1 MIQGMTSTPDHPAPP
16 ALRAVGALTCAAALI
31 VMGICLRL
39 IFGSSSAVL
48 AEIRDSYGL
57 SGAEVALLTTGPV
70 LCLGLFS
77 AAAPRLARRY
87 TAVVVA
93 TVAVAMIAVGSALRI
108 IESWTVLLGG
118 TLLAGAGIAL
128 GNVLGPVLVRIF
140 FPHRIGL
147 MTGLFTAMV
156 CVSTGFSSALTVPGA
171 AALGGSWRA
180 SLALWAIP
188 ALVAAVLLAV
198 VTVRYLRFRRSVP
211 EADGAAGPG
220 AAATVLRSPVAWAV
234 TGFMGLQSLQAYA
247 LIGWIP
253 TIYRDRGLSAGTSGA
268 MLAIGGLLSVV
279 TALSFPQWA
288 AGRREQR
295 VVAAAAVGL
304 QAVGVVGVLAFGNG
318 LGAWIANVFVG
329 FGLGAMISLAV
340 TMMNLRAATTAQ
352 AVSLSAMSQTVG
364 YLLAAWGP
372 MLMGVLHGVR
382 GSWTLPLI
390 TLLVLLVPLLLCG
403 LVAGGD
409 RTVEGSTVADPAAAE
424 RGSVRDGVQAGRKE
438 A

>member
-1 MIQGMTSTPDHPAPP
+1 MISGMTSRPHDPAPA
-16 ALRAVGALTCAAALI
+16 ALRAVGALTCAAAL
-31 VMGICLRL
+31 VTMGICLRL

-48 AEIRDSYGL
+48 DEIRDAYGL

-70 LCLGLFS
+70 ICLGLFS

-87 TAVVVA
+87 SAVVVA

-108 IESWTVLLGG
+108 APSWAVLLGG
-118 TLLAGAGIAL
+118 TMLAGAGIAL

-147 MTGLFTAMV
+147 MTGLFTSMV
-156 CVSTGFSSALTVPGA
+156 CLSTGFASALTVPGA
-171 AALGGSWRA
+171 TVLDGSWRG

-188 ALVAAVLLAV
+188 SLVAAALLAT
-198 VTVRYLRFRRSVP
+198 VTVRYLRFRRTVP
-211 EADGAAGPG
+211 EADGADARG
-220 AAATVLRSPVAWAV
+220 AARTVLRSPVAWAV

-253 TIYRDRGLSAGTSGA
+253 TIYRDRGMSAEAGGA

-288 AGRREQR
+288 ARRRDQR
-295 VVAAAAVGL
+295 IVAVAAVAL
-304 QAVGVVGVLAFGNG
+304 QGIGVFGVLAFGNG
-318 LGAWIANVFVG
+318 LGAWIANIFVG

-340 TMMNLRAATTAQ
+340 TMMNLRAATTSE

-372 MLMGVLHGVR
+372 MLMGILHGVR
-382 GSWTLPLI
+382 GDWTLPL
-390 TLLVLLVPLLLCG
+390 TALLVLLIPLLLCG
-403 LVAGGD
+403 IVAGGD
-409 RTVEGSTVADPAAAE
+409 RTVAAPSAI
-424 RGSVRDGVQAGRKE
+424 DGVQTGRQE
-438 A
+438 P

>member
-1 MIQGMTSTPDHPAPP
+1 MIPEMTSSSETPVPAP
-16 ALRAVGALTCAAALI
+16 LRAVGVVTCAAALI
-31 VMGICLRL
+31 VMGVCLRL

-48 AEIRDSYGL
+48 EEIRGAYGL

-70 LCLGLFS
+70 ICLGLFS

-93 TVAVAMIAVGSALRI
+93 TVAVAMIAVGSALRVAP
-108 IESWTVLLGG
+108 SWTVLLGG
-118 TLLAGAGIAL
+118 TMLAGAGIAL

-140 FPHRIGL
+140 FPHRIGR

-171 AALGGSWRA
+171 TALGGSWRGA
-180 SLALWAIP
+180 LALWAIP
-188 ALVAAVLLAV
+188 ALVATALLAV
-198 VTVRYLRFRRSVP
+198 VTVRYLRFRRAVP
-211 EADGAAGPG
+211 EADGADARG
-220 AAATVLRSPVAWAV
+220 AARTVLRSPVAWAV

-253 TIYRDRGLSAGTSGA
+253 TIYRDRGLSAETGGA

-279 TALSFPQWA
+279 TALTFPQWA

-295 VVAAAAVGL
+295 IVAVAAVGL
-304 QAVGVVGVLAFGNG
+304 QAVGVFGVLAFGTG
-318 LGAWIANVFVG
+318 PGAWVANVFVG

-340 TMMNLRAATTAQ
+340 TMMNLRAATTAE

-364 YLLAAWGP
+364 YLFAAWGP
-372 MLMGVLHGVR
+372 MLMGVLHV
-382 GSWTLPLI
+382 
-390 TLLVLLVPLLLCG
+390 C
-403 LVAGGD
+403 
-409 RTVEGSTVADPAAAE
+409 AATGPSPWSAC
-424 RGSVRDGVQAGRKE
+424 
-438 A
+438 

>member
-1 MIQGMTSTPDHPAPP
+1 MTSSSQVAAPP

-31 VMGICLRL
+31 TMGICLRL

-48 AEIRDSYGL
+48 AEIRDAYGL

-77 AAAPRLARRY
+77 AAAPRLAHRY

-93 TVAVAMIAVGSALRI
+93 TAAVAMVALGSALRI
-108 IESWTVLLGG
+108 APSWTVLLGG

-140 FPHRIGL
+140 FPHRLGL

-156 CVSTGFSSALTVPGA
+156 CLSTGFASALTVPGA
-171 AALGGSWRA
+171 TALGGSWRGA
-180 SLALWAIP
+180 LALWAIP
-188 ALVAAVLLAV
+188 ALAAAALLTV
-198 VTVRYLRFRRSVP
+198 VTVRYLAFRRSVP
-211 EADGAAGPG
+211 ESDGAAETG
-220 AAATVLRSPVAWAV
+220 AARTVLRSPVAWAV

-253 TIYRDRGLSAGTSGA
+253 TIYRDRGLSAQTGGA

-288 AGRREQR
+288 ARRREQR
-295 VVAAAAVGL
+295 TVAVAAVGL
-304 QAVGVVGVLAFGNG
+304 QAIGVFGVLAFGTG
-318 LGAWIANVFVG
+318 IGAWIANVFVG

-372 MLMGVLHGVR
+372 MLMGVLHGVHDD
-382 GSWTLPLI
+382 WTLPLVG
-390 TLLVLLVPLLLCG
+390 LLILLVPLLLCG
-403 LVAGGD
+403 LVAGGNKSVGSAGAD
-409 RTVEGSTVADPAAAE
+409 DGAGARART
-424 RGSVRDGVQAGRKE
+424 
-438 A
+438 

>member
-1 MIQGMTSTPDHPAPP
+1 MTSRPHDPAPA
-16 ALRAVGALTCAAALI
+16 ALRAVGALTCAAAL
-31 VMGICLRL
+31 VTMGICLRL

-48 AEIRDSYGL
+48 DEIRDAYGL

-70 LCLGLFS
+70 ICLGLFS

-87 TAVVVA
+87 SAVVVA

-108 IESWTVLLGG
+108 APSWAVLLGG
-118 TLLAGAGIAL
+118 TMLAGAGIAL

-147 MTGLFTAMV
+147 MTGLFTSMV
-156 CVSTGFSSALTVPGA
+156 CLSTGFASALTVPGA
-171 AALGGSWRA
+171 TVLDGSWRG

-188 ALVAAVLLAV
+188 SLVAAALLAT
-198 VTVRYLRFRRSVP
+198 VTVRYLRFRRTVP
-211 EADGAAGPG
+211 EADGADARG
-220 AAATVLRSPVAWAV
+220 AARTVLRSPVAWAV

-253 TIYRDRGLSAGTSGA
+253 TIYRDRGMSAEAGGA

-288 AGRREQR
+288 ARRRDQR
-295 VVAAAAVGL
+295 IVAVAAVAL
-304 QAVGVVGVLAFGNG
+304 QGIGVFGVLAFGNG
-318 LGAWIANVFVG
+318 LGAWIANIFVG

-340 TMMNLRAATTAQ
+340 TMMNLRAATTSE

-372 MLMGVLHGVR
+372 MLMGILHGVR
-382 GSWTLPLI
+382 GDWTLPL
-390 TLLVLLVPLLLCG
+390 TALLVLLIPLLLCG
-403 LVAGGD
+403 IVAGGD
-409 RTVEGSTVADPAAAE
+409 RTVAAPSAI
-424 RGSVRDGVQAGRKE
+424 DGVQTGRQE
-438 A
+438 P

>member
-1 MIQGMTSTPDHPAPP
+1 MTVREVSAAPA
-16 ALRAVGALTCAAALI
+16 ALRAVGALTCAFALI
-31 VMGICLRL
+31 VMGVCLRL

-48 AEIRDSYGL
+48 SEIREAYGL
-57 SGAEVALLTTGPV
+57 NGAEVALLTTGPV

-77 AAAPRLARRY
+77 AATPRLARRY
-87 TAVVVA
+87 TAPLVA
-93 TVAVAMIAVGSALRI
+93 TVAVAMIVVGSALRI
-108 IESWTVLLGG
+108 LPSWPVLLGG
-118 TLLAGAGIAL
+118 TMLAGAGIAL

-156 CVSTGFSSALTVPGA
+156 CVSTGFASALTVPGA
-171 AALGGSWRA
+171 TALGGNWRA
-180 SLALWAIP
+180 ALALWAIP
-188 ALVAAVLLAV
+188 ALVAVVLLGV

-211 EADGAAGPG
+211 EIDGADAPG
-220 AAATVLRSPVAWAV
+220 AVRTVLRSPVAWAV

-253 TIYRDRGLSAGTSGA
+253 TIYRDRGASAETAGA
-268 MLAIGGLLSVV
+268 MLAIGGILSVL
-279 TALSFPQWA
+279 TALTFPQWA
-288 AGRREQR
+288 ARRREQR
-295 VVAAAAVGL
+295 IVAVAAVALQGVGL
-304 QAVGVVGVLAFGNG
+304 LGVLAFGNG
-318 LGAWIANVFVG
+318 IGAWIANVFVG

-340 TMMNLRAATTAQ
+340 TMMNLRAATTAE

-382 GSWTLPLI
+382 GNWNLPLI
-390 TLLVLLVPLLLCG
+390 SLLILLIPLLLCG

-409 RTVEGSTVADPAAAE
+409 RTVGAPSPL
-424 RGSVRDGVQAGRKE
+424 GDGVQPGGQKA
-438 A
+438 

>member
-1 MIQGMTSTPDHPAPP
+1 MIPGMTSHPHDPVPAP
-16 ALRAVGALTCAAALI
+16 LRAVGVLTCAAALI
-31 VMGICLRL
+31 TMGICLRL

-48 AEIRDSYGL
+48 DEIRDAYGL

-70 LCLGLFS
+70 ICLGLFS

-93 TVAVAMIAVGSALRI
+93 TVAVTMIAIGSALRI
-108 IESWTVLLGG
+108 APSWAVLLGG
-118 TLLAGAGIAL
+118 TMLAGAGIAL

-147 MTGLFTAMV
+147 MTGLFTSMV
-156 CVSTGFSSALTVPGA
+156 CLSTGFASALTVPGA
-171 AALGGSWRA
+171 TALGGSWRG

-188 ALVAAVLLAV
+188 SLVAATLLVV
-198 VTVRYLRFRRSVP
+198 VTVRYLRFRRTVP
-211 EADGAAGPG
+211 EDDGADARG
-220 AAATVLRSPVAWAV
+220 AARTVLRSQVAWAV

-253 TIYRDRGLSAGTSGA
+253 TIYRDRGMSAEAGGA

-279 TALSFPQWA
+279 TALTFPQWA
-288 AGRREQR
+288 ARRREQR
-295 VVAAAAVGL
+295 IVAVAAVAL
-304 QAVGVVGVLAFGNG
+304 QGIGVLGVLAFGNG
-318 LGAWIANVFVG
+318 LGAWIANIFVG

-340 TMMNLRAATTAQ
+340 TMMNLRAATTSE

-364 YLLAAWGP
+364 YLFAAWGP

-382 GSWTLPLI
+382 GDWTLPLI
-390 TLLVLLVPLLLCG
+390 TLLVLLIPLLLCG
-403 LVAGGD
+403 IVAGGD
-409 RTVEGSTVADPAAAE
+409 RTVGSA
-424 RGSVRDGVQAGRKE
+424 GIVRPT
-438 A
+438 

>member
-1 MIQGMTSTPDHPAPP
+1 MTSHPHDPVPAP
-16 ALRAVGALTCAAALI
+16 LRAVGVLTCAAALI
-31 VMGICLRL
+31 TMGICLRL

-48 AEIRDSYGL
+48 DEIRDAYGL

-70 LCLGLFS
+70 ICLGLFS

-93 TVAVAMIAVGSALRI
+93 TVAVTMIAIGSALRI
-108 IESWTVLLGG
+108 APSWAVLLGG
-118 TLLAGAGIAL
+118 TMLAGAGIAL

-147 MTGLFTAMV
+147 MTGLFTSMV
-156 CVSTGFSSALTVPGA
+156 CLSTGFASALTVPGA
-171 AALGGSWRA
+171 TALGGSWRG

-188 ALVAAVLLAV
+188 SLVAAALLVV
-198 VTVRYLRFRRSVP
+198 VTVRYLRFRRTVP
-211 EADGAAGPG
+211 EDDGADARG
-220 AAATVLRSPVAWAV
+220 AARTVLRSPVAWAV

-253 TIYRDRGLSAGTSGA
+253 TIYRDRGMSAEAGGA

-279 TALSFPQWA
+279 TALTFPQWA
-288 AGRREQR
+288 ARRREQR
-295 VVAAAAVGL
+295 IVAVAAVAL
-304 QAVGVVGVLAFGNG
+304 QGVGVLGVLAFGNG
-318 LGAWIANVFVG
+318 LGAWIANIFVG

-340 TMMNLRAATTAQ
+340 TMMNLRAATTSE

-364 YLLAAWGP
+364 YLFAAWGP

-382 GSWTLPLI
+382 GDWTLPLI
-390 TLLVLLVPLLLCG
+390 TLLVLLIPLLLCG
-403 LVAGGD
+403 VIAGGD
-409 RTVEGSTVADPAAAE
+409 RTVGERPIPERQDAVAGS
-424 RGSVRDGVQAGRKE
+424 
-438 A
+438 

>member
-1 MIQGMTSTPDHPAPP
+1 MISGMTSRPHDPAPA
-16 ALRAVGALTCAAALI
+16 ALRAVGALTCAAAL
-31 VMGICLRL
+31 VTMGICLRL

-48 AEIRDSYGL
+48 DEIRDAYGL

-70 LCLGLFS
+70 ICLGLFS

-87 TAVVVA
+87 SAVVVA

-108 IESWTVLLGG
+108 APSWAVLLGG
-118 TLLAGAGIAL
+118 TMLAGAGIAL

-147 MTGLFTAMV
+147 MTGLFTSMV
-156 CVSTGFSSALTVPGA
+156 CLSTGFASALTVPGA
-171 AALGGSWRA
+171 TVLGGSWRG

-188 ALVAAVLLAV
+188 SLVAAALLAT
-198 VTVRYLRFRRSVP
+198 VTVRYLRFRRTVP
-211 EADGAAGPG
+211 EADGADARG
-220 AAATVLRSPVAWAV
+220 AARTVLRSPVAWAV

-253 TIYRDRGLSAGTSGA
+253 TIYRDREMSAEAGGA

-288 AGRREQR
+288 ARRRDQR
-295 VVAAAAVGL
+295 IVAVAAVAL
-304 QAVGVVGVLAFGNG
+304 QGIGVFGVLAFGNG
-318 LGAWIANVFVG
+318 LGAWIANIFVG

-340 TMMNLRAATTAQ
+340 TMMNLRAATTSE

-382 GSWTLPLI
+382 GDWTLPL
-390 TLLVLLVPLLLCG
+390 TALLVLLIPLLLCG
-403 LVAGGD
+403 IVAGGD
-409 RTVEGSTVADPAAAE
+409 RTVAAPSAI
-424 RGSVRDGVQAGRKE
+424 DGVQTGRQE
-438 A
+438 P

>member
-1 MIQGMTSTPDHPAPP
+1 MTSSPETPVPAP
-16 ALRAVGALTCAAALI
+16 LRAVGVVTCAAALI
-31 VMGICLRL
+31 VMGVCLRL

-48 AEIRDSYGL
+48 EEIRGAYGL

-70 LCLGLFS
+70 ICLGLFS

-93 TVAVAMIAVGSALRI
+93 TVAVAMIAVGSALRVAP
-108 IESWTVLLGG
+108 SWTVLLGG
-118 TLLAGAGIAL
+118 TMLAGAGIAL

-171 AALGGSWRA
+171 TALGGSWRGA
-180 SLALWAIP
+180 LALWAIP
-188 ALVAAVLLAV
+188 ALVATALLAV
-198 VTVRYLRFRRSVP
+198 VTVRCLRFRRAVP
-211 EADGAAGPG
+211 EADGADARG
-220 AAATVLRSPVAWAV
+220 AARTVLRSPVAWAV

-253 TIYRDRGLSAGTSGA
+253 TIYRDRGLSAETGGA

-279 TALSFPQWA
+279 TALTFPQWA

-295 VVAAAAVGL
+295 IVAVAAVGL
-304 QAVGVVGVLAFGNG
+304 QAVGVFGVLAFGTG
-318 LGAWIANVFVG
+318 PGAWVANVFVG

-340 TMMNLRAATTAQ
+340 TMMNLRAATTAE

-364 YLLAAWGP
+364 YLFAAWGP

-382 GSWTLPLI
+382 GDWNLPLI
-390 TLLVLLVPLLLCG
+390 SLLILLVPLLLCG
-403 LVAGGD
+403 LFAGTD
-409 RTVEGSTVADPAAAE
+409 RSVGSA
-424 RGSVRDGVQAGRKE
+424 GIVRRT
-438 A
+438 

>member
-1 MIQGMTSTPDHPAPP
+1 MIRGMTSTSVPSAPP

-31 VMGICLRL
+31 VMGLCLRL

-48 AEIRDSYGL
+48 SEIRTAYGL

-70 LCLGLFS
+70 LCLGMFS
-77 AAAPRLARRY
+77 AVTPRLARRF

-93 TVAVAMIAVGSALRI
+93 TIAVVMVAVGSAVRI
-108 IESWTVLLGG
+108 VPSWTVLLCG
-118 TLLAGAGIAL
+118 TLLAGAGIAV

-156 CVSTGFSSALTVPGA
+156 CASTGVASALTVPGVT
-171 AALGGSWRA
+171 ALGGSWRGA
-180 SLALWAIP
+180 LALWSIP
-188 ALVAAVLLAV
+188 ALVAAVLLATI
-198 VTVRYLRFRRSVP
+198 TVRYLRFRRSVP
-211 EADGAAGPG
+211 EADGAAGRG
-220 AAATVLRSPVAWAV
+220 AARTVLRSPVAWAV

-253 TIYRDRGLSAGTSGA
+253 TIYRDRGLSAETAGA

-288 AGRREQR
+288 ARRREQR
-295 VVAAAAVGL
+295 IVAVAAVGL
-304 QAVGVVGVLAFGNG
+304 QAIGVFGVLAFGNG
-318 LGAWIANVFVG
+318 IGAWVANVVVG

-340 TMMNLRAATTAQ
+340 TMMNLRVATTAQ

-382 GSWTLPLI
+382 GDWTIPLVS
-390 TLLVLLVPLLLCG
+390 LLILLVPLLLCG
-403 LVAGGD
+403 LVAGAD
-409 RTVEGSTVADPAAAE
+409 RTVAE
-424 RGSVRDGVQAGRKE
+424 RTSALDDGVQAGRQE
-438 A
+438 T

>member
-1 MIQGMTSTPDHPAPP
+1 MIRGVTATEVPAPP
-16 ALRAVGALTCAAALI
+16 ALRAVGAFTCAAALI

-48 AEIRDSYGL
+48 AEIRDGYGL

-77 AAAPRLARRY
+77 AATPRLARRY
-87 TAVVVA
+87 TAPLVA
-93 TVAVAMIAVGSALRI
+93 TAALAMIAVGSALRI
-108 IESWTVLLGG
+108 LPSWPVLLGG
-118 TLLAGAGIAL
+118 TMLAGAGIAV
-128 GNVLGPVLVRIF
+128 GNVLGPVLVRMF

-156 CVSTGFSSALTVPGA
+156 CVSTGVGSALTVPSA
-171 AALGGSWRA
+171 TALGGSWRGA
-180 SLALWAIP
+180 LALWAVP
-188 ALVAAVLLAV
+188 ALIAAALLAT

-211 EADGAAGPG
+211 EADGAAVSGTV
-220 AAATVLRSPVAWAV
+220 AVVLRSPIAWAV

-253 TIYRDRGLSAGTSGA
+253 TIYRDRGLSAETGGA
-268 MLAIGGLLSVV
+268 MLAIGGLLSVL
-279 TALSFPQWA
+279 TALTFPQWA

-295 VVAAAAVGL
+295 IVAVAAVAL
-304 QAVGVVGVLAFGNG
+304 QGIGVLGVLAFGNG
-318 LGAWIANVFVG
+318 VGAWIANVFVG

-372 MLMGVLHGVR
+372 MLMGVLHGVHDD
-382 GSWTLPLI
+382 WTLPLVV
-390 TLLVLLVPLLLCG
+390 LLFLLVPLLLCG
-403 LVAGGD
+403 WFAGGD
-409 RTVEGSTVADPAAAE
+409 RTIDQP
-424 RGSVRDGVQAGRKE
+424 
-438 A
+438 

>member
-1 MIQGMTSTPDHPAPP
+1 MISVMATNPVLPAPA
-16 ALRAVGALTCAAALI
+16 ALRAVGVLTCAAALVI
-31 VMGICLRL
+31 MGICLRL

-48 AEIRDSYGL
+48 EEIRDGYGL

-70 LCLGLFS
+70 LCLGFFS

-93 TVAVAMIAVGSALRI
+93 TAAAAMIALGSALRI
-108 IESWTVLLGG
+108 VPSWPVLLGG
-118 TLLAGAGIAL
+118 TMLAGAGIAL

-140 FPHRIGL
+140 FPHRLGL

-156 CVSTGFSSALTVPGA
+156 CVSTGFSSALTVPA
-171 AALGGSWRA
+171 ATALDGSWRG

-188 ALVAAVLLAV
+188 SLVAAALLAV
-198 VTVRYLRFRRSVP
+198 VTVRYLRFRRDVP
-211 EADGAAGPG
+211 EPDGADARG
-220 AAATVLRSPVAWAV
+220 AMATVLSSPVAWAV

-253 TIYRDRGLSAGTSGA
+253 TIYRDRGLSAETAGA

-279 TALSFPQWA
+279 TALTFPQWA
-288 AGRREQR
+288 ARRREQR
-295 VVAAAAVGL
+295 IVAVAAVGL
-304 QAVGVVGVLAFGNG
+304 QAIGVVGVLAFGNG
-318 LGAWIANVFVG
+318 IGAWIANVFVG

-340 TMMNLRAATTAQ
+340 TMMNLRAATTAE
-352 AVSLSAMSQTVG
+352 AVSLSAMSQTAG

-382 GSWTLPLI
+382 GDWTLPLVS
-390 TLLVLLVPLLLCG
+390 LLVLLVPLLLCG
-403 LVAGGD
+403 WYAGGD
-409 RTVEGSTVADPAAAE
+409 RTVAA
-424 RGSVRDGVQAGRKE
+424 RRSVPGDGVQPGGQE

>member
-1 MIQGMTSTPDHPAPP
+1 MISVMTSRPNDPVPAP
-16 ALRAVGALTCAAALI
+16 LRAVGALTCAAAL
-31 VMGICLRL
+31 VTMGICLRL
-39 IFGSSSAVL
+39 IFGSASAVL
-48 AEIRDSYGL
+48 EEIRDAYGL

-93 TVAVAMIAVGSALRI
+93 TVAVAMIAIGSAVRI
-108 IESWTVLLGG
+108 APSWAVLLGG
-118 TLLAGAGIAL
+118 TMLAGAGIAL

-147 MTGLFTAMV
+147 MTGLFTSMV
-156 CVSTGFSSALTVPGA
+156 CLSTGFASALTVPGA
-171 AALGGSWRA
+171 TVLGGNWRG

-188 ALVAAVLLAV
+188 ALLATALLAV
-198 VTVRYLRFRRSVP
+198 VTVRYLRFHRG
-211 EADGAAGPG
+211 AAADDGAAGRG
-220 AAATVLRSPVAWAV
+220 AARSVLRSPVAWAV

-253 TIYRDRGLSAGTSGA
+253 TIYRDRGLSAETGGT

-279 TALSFPQWA
+279 TALTFPQWA
-288 AGRREQR
+288 ARRREQR
-295 VVAAAAVGL
+295 IVAVAAVGL
-304 QAVGVVGVLAFGNG
+304 QAVGVIGVLAFGDG
-318 LGAWIANVFVG
+318 LGAWIANAFVG
-329 FGLGAMISLAV
+329 FGLGAMISFAV
-340 TMMNLRAATTAQ
+340 TMMNLRAATTAE

-382 GSWTLPLI
+382 GDWTLPLVS
-390 TLLVLLVPLLLCG
+390 LLVLLVPLLLCG
-403 LVAGGD
+403 LVAGAD
-409 RTVEGSTVADPAAAE
+409 RTVSRPP
-424 RGSVRDGVQAGRKE
+424 SVRDGVQAGRQE
-438 A
+438 P

>member
-1 MIQGMTSTPDHPAPP
+1 MIPGMTSHPHDPVPAP
-16 ALRAVGALTCAAALI
+16 LRAVGVLTCAAALI
-31 VMGICLRL
+31 TMGICLRL

-48 AEIRDSYGL
+48 DEIRDAYGL

-70 LCLGLFS
+70 ICLGLFS

-93 TVAVAMIAVGSALRI
+93 TVAVTMIAIGSALRI
-108 IESWTVLLGG
+108 APSWAVLLSG
-118 TLLAGAGIAL
+118 TMLAGAGIAL

-147 MTGLFTAMV
+147 MTGLFTSMV
-156 CVSTGFSSALTVPGA
+156 CLSTGFASALTVPGA
-171 AALGGSWRA
+171 TALGGSWRG

-188 ALVAAVLLAV
+188 SLVAAALLIV
-198 VTVRYLRFRRSVP
+198 VTVRYLRFRRTVP
-211 EADGAAGPG
+211 EDDGADARG
-220 AAATVLRSPVAWAV
+220 AARTVLRSPVAWAV

-253 TIYRDRGLSAGTSGA
+253 TIYRDRGMSAEAGGA

-279 TALSFPQWA
+279 TALTFPQWA
-288 AGRREQR
+288 ARRREQR
-295 VVAAAAVGL
+295 IVAVAAVAL
-304 QAVGVVGVLAFGNG
+304 QGIGVLGVLAFGNG
-318 LGAWIANVFVG
+318 LGAWIANIFVG

-340 TMMNLRAATTAQ
+340 TMMNLRAATTSE

-364 YLLAAWGP
+364 YLFAAWGP

-382 GSWTLPLI
+382 GDWTLPLI
-390 TLLVLLVPLLLCG
+390 TLLVLLIPLLLCG
-403 LVAGGD
+403 VIAGGD
-409 RTVEGSTVADPAAAE
+409 RTVGERPIPERQDAAA
-424 RGSVRDGVQAGRKE
+424 GS
-438 A
+438 

>member
-1 MIQGMTSTPDHPAPP
+1 MIPGMTSHPYDPVPAP
-16 ALRAVGALTCAAALI
+16 LRAVGVLTCAAALI
-31 VMGICLRL
+31 TMGICLRL

-48 AEIRDSYGL
+48 DEIRDAYGL

-70 LCLGLFS
+70 ICLGLFS

-93 TVAVAMIAVGSALRI
+93 TVAVTMIAIGSALRI
-108 IESWTVLLGG
+108 APSWAVLLGG
-118 TLLAGAGIAL
+118 TMLAGAGIAL

-147 MTGLFTAMV
+147 MTGLFTSMV
-156 CVSTGFSSALTVPGA
+156 CLSTGFASALTVPGA
-171 AALGGSWRA
+171 TALGGSWRG

-188 ALVAAVLLAV
+188 SLVAAALLVV
-198 VTVRYLRFRRSVP
+198 VTVRYLRFRRTVP
-211 EADGAAGPG
+211 EDDGADARG
-220 AAATVLRSPVAWAV
+220 AARTVLRSPVAWAV

-253 TIYRDRGLSAGTSGA
+253 TIYRDRGMSAEAGGA

-279 TALSFPQWA
+279 TALTFPQWA
-288 AGRREQR
+288 ARRREQR
-295 VVAAAAVGL
+295 IVAVAAVAL
-304 QAVGVVGVLAFGNG
+304 QGIGVLGVLAFGNG
-318 LGAWIANVFVG
+318 LGAWIANIFVG

-340 TMMNLRAATTAQ
+340 TMMNLRAATTSE

-364 YLLAAWGP
+364 YLFAAWGP

-382 GSWTLPLI
+382 GDWTLPLI
-390 TLLVLLVPLLLCG
+390 TLLVLLIPLLLCG
-403 LVAGGD
+403 IVAGGD
-409 RTVEGSTVADPAAAE
+409 RTVGTA
-424 RGSVRDGVQAGRKE
+424 GIVRPT
-438 A
+438 

>member
-1 MIQGMTSTPDHPAPP
+1 MTSHPHDPVPAP
-16 ALRAVGALTCAAALI
+16 LRAVGVLTCAAALI
-31 VMGICLRL
+31 TMGICLRL

-48 AEIRDSYGL
+48 DEIRDAYGL

-70 LCLGLFS
+70 ICLGLFS

-93 TVAVAMIAVGSALRI
+93 TVAVTMIAIGSALRI
-108 IESWTVLLGG
+108 APSWAVLLGG
-118 TLLAGAGIAL
+118 TMLAGAGIAL

-147 MTGLFTAMV
+147 MTGLFTSMV
-156 CVSTGFSSALTVPGA
+156 CLSTGFASALTVPGA
-171 AALGGSWRA
+171 TALGGSWRG

-188 ALVAAVLLAV
+188 SLVAATLLVV
-198 VTVRYLRFRRSVP
+198 VTVRYLRFRRTVP
-211 EADGAAGPG
+211 EDDGADARG
-220 AAATVLRSPVAWAV
+220 AARTVLRSQVAWAV

-253 TIYRDRGLSAGTSGA
+253 TIYRDRGMSAEAGGA

-279 TALSFPQWA
+279 TALTFPQWA
-288 AGRREQR
+288 ARRREQR
-295 VVAAAAVGL
+295 IVAVAAVAL
-304 QAVGVVGVLAFGNG
+304 QGIGVLGVLAFGNG
-318 LGAWIANVFVG
+318 LGAWIANIFVG

-340 TMMNLRAATTAQ
+340 TMMNLRAATTSE

-364 YLLAAWGP
+364 YLFAAWGP

-382 GSWTLPLI
+382 GDWTLPLI
-390 TLLVLLVPLLLCG
+390 TLLVLLIPLLLCG
-403 LVAGGD
+403 IVAGGD
-409 RTVEGSTVADPAAAE
+409 RTVGSA
-424 RGSVRDGVQAGRKE
+424 GIVRPT
-438 A
+438 

>member
-1 MIQGMTSTPDHPAPP
+1 MTSTSAATAPP
-16 ALRAVGALTCAAALI
+16 ALRAVGVLTCASALI
-31 VMGICLRL
+31 MMGVCLRL

-48 AEIRDSYGL
+48 AEIRGAYGL

-70 LCLGLFS
+70 ICLGLFS

-93 TVAVAMIAVGSALRI
+93 TVAVAMVAVGSALRI
-108 IESWTVLLGG
+108 APSWFVLLGG
-118 TLLAGAGIAL
+118 TMLAGAGIAL

-171 AALGGSWRA
+171 TALGGSWRGA
-180 SLALWAIP
+180 LALWAIP
-188 ALVAAVLLAV
+188 ALIAAVLLAT

-211 EADGAAGPG
+211 EADGAAERG
-220 AAATVLRSPVAWAV
+220 AARTVLRSPVAWAV

-247 LIGWIP
+247 LIGWVP
-253 TIYRDRGLSAGTSGA
+253 TIYRDRGLSAETAGA
-268 MLAIGGLLSVV
+268 MLAIGGLLSVL

-288 AGRREQR
+288 ARRRDQR
-295 VVAAAAVGL
+295 IVAVAAVAL
-304 QAVGVVGVLAFGNG
+304 QAIGVAGVLAFGTG
-318 LGAWIANVFVG
+318 IGGWIANVFVG

-340 TMMNLRAATTAQ
+340 TMMNLRAATTSQ

-364 YLLAAWGP
+364 YLFAAWGP
-372 MLMGVLHGVR
+372 MLMGVLHGVHDD
-382 GSWTLPLI
+382 WTLPLI
-390 TLLVLLVPLLLCG
+390 VLLVLLVPLLLCG
-403 LVAGGD
+403 WVAGGD
-409 RTVEGSTVADPAAAE
+409 DHIHR
-424 RGSVRDGVQAGRKE
+424 
-438 A
+438 

>member
-1 MIQGMTSTPDHPAPP
+1 MIPGMTSHPHDPVPAP
-16 ALRAVGALTCAAALI
+16 LRAVGVLTCAAALI
-31 VMGICLRL
+31 TMGICLRL

-48 AEIRDSYGL
+48 DEIRDAYGL

-70 LCLGLFS
+70 ICLGLFS

-93 TVAVAMIAVGSALRI
+93 TVAVTMIAIGSALRI
-108 IESWTVLLGG
+108 APSWAVLLSG
-118 TLLAGAGIAL
+118 TMLAGAGIAL

-147 MTGLFTAMV
+147 MTGLFTSMV
-156 CVSTGFSSALTVPGA
+156 CLSTGFASALTVPGA
-171 AALGGSWRA
+171 TALGGSWRG

-188 ALVAAVLLAV
+188 SLVAAALLVV
-198 VTVRYLRFRRSVP
+198 VTVRYLRFRRTVP
-211 EADGAAGPG
+211 EDDGADARG
-220 AAATVLRSPVAWAV
+220 AARTVLRSPVAWAV

-253 TIYRDRGLSAGTSGA
+253 TIYRDRGMSAEAGGA

-279 TALSFPQWA
+279 TALTFPQWA
-288 AGRREQR
+288 ARRREQR
-295 VVAAAAVGL
+295 IVAVAAVAL
-304 QAVGVVGVLAFGNG
+304 QGIGVLGVLAFGNG
-318 LGAWIANVFVG
+318 LGAWIANIFVG

-340 TMMNLRAATTAQ
+340 TMMNLRAATTSE
-352 AVSLSAMSQTVG
+352 AVSLSAMSQTAG

-382 GSWTLPLI
+382 GDWTLPLI
-390 TLLVLLVPLLLCG
+390 TLLVLLIPLLLCG
-403 LVAGGD
+403 VIAGGD
-409 RTVEGSTVADPAAAE
+409 RTVGERPIPERQDAAA
-424 RGSVRDGVQAGRKE
+424 GS
-438 A
+438 